1 MVSFKSMESKT
12 KIVHE
17 FIVHSLLDE
26 TAFIFELIT
35 LTAPDT
41 GYSNYLACNVFY
53 QLTVSKYSV

>member
-1 MVSFKSMESKT
+1 MESKT

-41 GYSNYLACNVFY
+41 GYFNYLACGVFY